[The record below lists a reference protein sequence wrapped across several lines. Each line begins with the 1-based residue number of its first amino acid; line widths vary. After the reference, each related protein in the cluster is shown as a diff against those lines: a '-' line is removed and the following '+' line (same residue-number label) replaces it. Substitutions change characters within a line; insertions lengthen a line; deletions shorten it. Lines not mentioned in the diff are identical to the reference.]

1 MSVGGVLRRRARWIA
16 AGLIADR
23 FVPEL
28 PNRRHPVAWFGS
40 FMGLVERTI
49 WSDRRSAG
57 TVYALIGT
65 MVGLG
70 AGRLIRNP
78 TVAVGIACAG
88 PELRRLGGKIEAVA
102 RVDGVDAGRVA
113 LGGLVGRDTSQLD
126 EAGIAAAVV
135 ESVAEITVDAVV
147 APVFWGLVGGAPGA
161 LAYRA
166 INTMDAM
173 VGRRNGRYE
182 RFGKVAAR
190 LDDVA
195 NFVPARLFGLAVMVV
210 RPGRASQV
218 LALVRRDAATH
229 PSPNAGVAETS
240 AAAALGIELGGP
252 LCYGQVS
259 EDRPRLGSGPRPS
272 LTDVQRMNAL
282 SNQVELLVT
291 GVLVAGSLVGCVF
304 TSRVPAAAVLAAG
317 TPGVSLHAPLC

>member
-1 MSVGGVLRRRARWIA
+1 MNVGGVLRRRATWIA
-16 AGLIADR
+16 IGLLADR
-23 FVPEL
+23 LVPEL
-28 PNRRHPVAWFGS
+28 PNRWHPVAWFGS
-40 FMGLVERTI
+40 LMGLVERTI

-57 TVYALIGT
+57 TLYALFGT

-78 TVAVGIACAG
+78 AVAVGIASAG
-88 PELRRLGGKIEAVA
+88 PELRRLGGEIEAAV
-102 RVDGVDAGRVA
+102 RSNGVDAGRAA
-113 LGGLVGRDTSQLD
+113 LRGLVGRDTSQLD

-135 ESVAEITVDAVV
+135 ESVAENTVDAVV
-147 APVFWGLVGGAPGA
+147 APVFWGLIGGASGA

-173 VGRRNGRYE
+173 VGRRNARYE

-195 NFVPARLFGLAVMVV
+195 NFVPARLFALAVMFV
-210 RPGRASQV
+210 RPRRASQIV
-218 LALVRRDAATH
+218 AMVRRDASAH

-240 AAAALGIELGGP
+240 AAAALGVELGGP
-252 LCYGQVS
+252 LHYGPVS

-272 LTDVQRMNAL
+272 LTEIEKMNAL
-282 SNQVELLVT
+282 SNQVELLVI
-291 GVLVAGSLVGCVF
+291 GVLTVGVF
-304 TSRVPAAAVLAAG
+304 AAG
-317 TPGVSLHAPLC
+317 GIGHQHGGRRRTL

>member
-1 MSVGGVLRRRARWIA
+1 MSVGGVLRRRATWIA

-28 PNRRHPVAWFGS
+28 PNRWHPVAWFGS

-88 PELRRLGGKIEAVA
+88 PELRRLGGEIEAAA
-102 RVDGVDAGRVA
+102 RIDGVDAGRVA
-113 LGGLVGRDTSQLD
+113 LGDLVGRDTSQLD

-135 ESVAEITVDAVV
+135 ESVAENTVDALV
-147 APVFWGLVGGAPGA
+147 APVFWGLVGGAPGV

-173 VGRRNGRYE
+173 VGRRNDRYE

-195 NFVPARLFGLAVMVV
+195 NFLPARLFGLAVMVV

-218 LALVRRDAATH
+218 LALVRRDAAAH

-304 TSRVPAAAVLAAG
+304 ISRVPAAAALAAG
-317 TPGVSLHAPLC
+317 TPGVSLHVPVC